1 MLKFLNLEP
10 ETFGL
15 DINDTSLKIIKLK
28 KRRGSLVPVSFNEK
42 EISDNIIKD
51 GIIQNEDALV
61 KNIKEALA
69 GVKGEKLRTKYVVVS
84 LPEEK
89 SFSQVIQMPKMEEK
103 DLKSAVP
110 FEAENYIPLSAEQMY
125 LDFKNIDPI
134 VDHLDHLDVL
144 IVAAEKTLVDSYVS
158 VLKKAGLIPVV
169 FEVETQAI
177 ARALIKDETSLSPV
191 VLVDFGGDNTDF
203 IVFSG
208 HSIRFASSIS
218 VSSHQVTEVLSGELG
233 ITEREAENMKI
244 KYGLNYEKE
253 SHRAKIATKTISPV
267 LEKLSAE
274 IQKYLDFY
282 SEHDFHEHLS
292 VQEDKKSKIE
302 KIILSGGGANLKG
315 IDDFLQKKLGIKV
328 EFGNPW
334 INLHG
339 RFKNA
344 NLFELQKKSLSFVT
358 AVGLAL
364 RGMDKDVSE

>member
-42 EISDNIIKD
+42 EIPNNIIKD

-110 FEAENYIPLSAEQMY
+110 FEAENYIPLPAEQMY

-158 VLKKAGLIPVV
+158 VLKKSGLIPVV

-208 HSIRFASSIS
+208 HSIR
-218 VSSHQVTEVLSGELG
+218 
-233 ITEREAENMKI
+233 M
-244 KYGLNYEKE
+244 
-253 SHRAKIATKTISPV
+253 PV
-267 LEKLSAE
+267 QNQRS
-274 IQKYLDFY
+274 
-282 SEHDFHEHLS
+282 
-292 VQEDKKSKIE
+292 
-302 KIILSGGGANLKG
+302 
-315 IDDFLQKKLGIKV
+315 
-328 EFGNPW
+328 
-334 INLHG
+334 
-339 RFKNA
+339 
-344 NLFELQKKSLSFVT
+344 
-358 AVGLAL
+358 
-364 RGMDKDVSE
+364 